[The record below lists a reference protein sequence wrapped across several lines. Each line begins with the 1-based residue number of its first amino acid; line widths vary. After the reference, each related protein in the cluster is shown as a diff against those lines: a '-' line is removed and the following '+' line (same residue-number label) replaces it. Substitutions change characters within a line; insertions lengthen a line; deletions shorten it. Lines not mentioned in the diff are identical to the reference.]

1 MVLFRQNVLQPRT
14 QALLP
19 TPGAAAKTLAKA
31 GHVTSQIL
39 GGELNYT
46 KGGVVEERFVT
57 FAYFGKF
64 IENNIVFILVQK
76 IS

>member
-1 MVLFRQNVLQPRT
+1 MVNHSSKHTVQPRT

-39 GGELNYT
+39 GGKLNYT
-46 KGGVVEERFVT
+46 RGGVVEKR
-57 FAYFGKF
+57 
-64 IENNIVFILVQK
+64 ICNIRIFWEVY
-76 IS
+76 

>member
-1 MVLFRQNVLQPRT
+1 MFDTSLHGSILLENIQPRT

-39 GGELNYT
+39 GGKLNYT
-46 KGGVVEERFVT
+46 KGGVVEER
-57 FAYFGKF
+57 
-64 IENNIVFILVQK
+64 ICNIRIFWEVY
-76 IS
+76 